1 MEGSVILN
9 TGPLVAYLDS
19 HEEHH
24 DWAVAQIESFDDPMV
39 TCEAVI
45 TEACFLLSHHKPALA
60 KVADYLTRGLIR
72 IEFSLAENHT
82 AVFELMKKYHDVP
95 MALADACLVSMAE
108 EVRGSRVFTV
118 DSDFRVYR
126 LRGRKAV
133 PLICPD

>member
-1 MEGSVILN
+1 MEAPVILD

-19 HEEHH
+19 REEHH
-24 DWAVAQIESFDDPMV
+24 DWAVAQIDSFEDPMI

-45 TEACFLLSHHKPALA
+45 VESCFLLQDHQRALA
-60 KVADYLTRGLIR
+60 KIADYLARGVIR
-72 IEFSLAENHT
+72 IEFSLTENHS

-95 MALADACLVSMAE
+95 MALADACLVCMAE
-108 EVRGSRVFTV
+108 ESRGSRVFTA
-118 DSDFRVYR
+118 DSDFHVYR